1 MARKKKTAPIEGTG
15 RRPEELLVQKS
26 RPLFALWR
34 SDLTLQEFK
43 ILDTYLARIDSHQ
56 PDKRT
61 VIFEKGE
68 LEHLLGVS
76 KINHPQLKD
85 RLKHLMG
92 NVVEVGDPKQPKSM
106 HLITLFDEAVAVQD
120 ETTGLWEV
128 RLECT
133 QKAMKYCFNIDKI
146 GYLRYKLRGIVALQS
161 RYSYVLF
168 LYLESNRRYK
178 TWTIDLDDLKATLK
192 CDKEE
197 TYKEYKRFN
206 DLLLKRCTKEIFEKT
221 DLRFTYEPIKQGRK
235 VVAIRFTLETLAD
248 ILPEEVEELEGQQ
261 QLPWFVDTS
270 DDPLVFLSGACGNE
284 FTQEQMKEIF
294 EAISCR
300 TADQLPVAPNQPGNI
315 EFSRY
320 QYLAQM
326 YAKLNTRAAAEPIK
340 NRHSYFLAML
350 KNDK

>member
-1 MARKKKTAPIEGTG
+1 MGRKKNTPPIEGTG
-15 RRPEELLVQKS
+15 RNPEDLLVQKS

-68 LEHLLGVS
+68 LEQLLGVS
-76 KINHPQLKD
+76 KINLPQLKE

-92 NVVEVGDPKQPKSM
+92 NVVEVGNPKQPKSM

-178 TWTIDLDDLKATLK
+178 TWTVALDELKATLK

-206 DLLLKRCTKEIFEKT
+206 DLILKRCTKEIFEKT
-221 DLRFTYEPIKQGRK
+221 DQRFTYEPIKKGRK
-235 VVAIRFTLETLAD
+235 VVAIKFTLETISD
-248 ILPEEVEELEGQQ
+248 ILPEEAGELEGQQ
-261 QLPWFVDTS
+261 QLPWFDEDI
-270 DDPLVFLSGACGNE
+270 DDPLTFLNSACN
-284 FTQEQMKEIF
+284 
-294 EAISCR
+294 
-300 TADQLPVAPNQPGNI
+300 D
-315 EFSRY
+315 EFSREQMDVLLAAIATKDLPPHPDGLEFARY
-320 QYLAQM
+320 HYLQQQYAM
-326 YAKLNTRAAAEPIK
+326 LNVRAAAGKITHRFE
-340 NRHSYFLAML
+340 YLL
-350 KNDK
+350 KMIQND